1 MKAIIEKEIEKE
13 IEYQP
18 NFKGMTT
25 LSDNLSGF
33 RAIATT
39 VYFIGIPIYYAVR
52 KIAKEQSKP

>member
-1 MKAIIEKEIEKE
+1 MKAIIEKK

-18 NFKGMTT
+18 NYKGMTT
-25 LSDNLSGF
+25 LSDNLSEF
-33 RAIATT
+33 RTIATT